1 MRTLQEIKDE
11 VAAEL
16 GKKNWS
22 NLLHLYGSVTDE
34 VWELIA
40 KRFAIE
46 VATETMSN
54 IAKNAKVTDGTDSAE
69 QFVVFGGGGDDV
81 FYVDQKTIIDIN
93 NIPKI

>member
-1 MRTLQEIKDE
+1 MKTLKDIKDD

-16 GKKNWS
+16 GLKNWS
-22 NLLHLYGSVTDE
+22 NLLHLYGSATDG
-34 VWELIA
+34 VWEMIA

-46 VATETMSN
+46 VATETLAN
-54 IAKNAKVTDGTDSAE
+54 VAHNAKVTDGVDSEE
-69 QFVVFGGGGDDV
+69 QFVIFGGGGDDV